1 MHGMGYF
8 RSARNM
14 IRIPCQI
21 YDCTHGKIDF
31 PGLQHIIS
39 NLMYILPTILAE
51 DSRSCCLLFSTEWT
65 YLYGVCRQ
73 MYIYPEFRSSSSACA
88 ANAVAHT
95 KVKSAG

>member
-39 NLMYILPTILAE
+39 SLMHLTHYF
-51 DSRSCCLLFSTEWT
+51 SRRIQGL
-65 YLYGVCRQ
+65 
-73 MYIYPEFRSSSSACA
+73 
-88 ANAVAHT
+88 VAFFFPL
-95 KVKSAG
+95 S